1 MLEDR
6 LEQMFK
12 MCNSVI
18 NNGKIFV
25 QEFQY
30 ERNIFINNFCFFSY
44 RKFSKSIFDVRELF
58 STDEIAYKSLAKF
71 GNYLREIQTL
81 FSVRN

>member
-30 ERNIFINNFCFFSY
+30 ERNILFFFINNFCFVF
-44 RKFSKSIFDVRELF
+44 L
-58 STDEIAYKSLAKF
+58 
-71 GNYLREIQTL
+71 
-81 FSVRN
+81 

>member
-1 MLEDR
+1 MKETFCFFL
-6 LEQMFK
+6 L
-12 MCNSVI
+12 I
-18 NNGKIFV
+18 IFV
-25 QEFQY
+25 L
-30 ERNIFINNFCFFSY
+30 FSY

-81 FSVRN
+81 FSVRNLIYFNRLLKTKH